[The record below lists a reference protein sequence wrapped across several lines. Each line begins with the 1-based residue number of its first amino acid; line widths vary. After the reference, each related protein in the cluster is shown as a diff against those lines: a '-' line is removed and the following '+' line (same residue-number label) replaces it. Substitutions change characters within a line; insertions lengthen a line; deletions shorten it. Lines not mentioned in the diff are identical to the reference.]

1 MGVGMLKVA
10 GYLLAGVI
18 SRPRLFIEPS
28 ESSYTLQYENLLD
41 TNKHRKK
48 ELSKLEKIDAE
59 PLKTPLNYREILSP
73 TYF

>member
-41 TNKHRKK
+41 TNKHRKI
-48 ELSKLEKIDAE
+48 ELSNLNFPKKSPKLQRYLASNIFSNH
-59 PLKTPLNYREILSP
+59 P
-73 TYF
+73 